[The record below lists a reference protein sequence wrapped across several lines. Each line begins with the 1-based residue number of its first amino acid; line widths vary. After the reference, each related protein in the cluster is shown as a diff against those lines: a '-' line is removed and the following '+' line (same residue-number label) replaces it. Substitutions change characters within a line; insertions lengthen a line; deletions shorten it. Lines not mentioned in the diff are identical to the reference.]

1 VVEVKGLIS
10 NSFVP
15 DLLKLWALKAFINV
29 ENTTNTCCDTS
40 NTLISSQST
49 YLTLLNPNNYIELNK
64 ESKGIRE
71 EYKVDMSLIREKMG
85 STLELRKI
93 RGEEILK
100 LL

>member
-40 NTLISSQST
+40 NTLISST